1 MTESR
6 NKDILT
12 VKNQTSERLNIESKE
27 PPEEISDKKEDDKE
41 IKYDKKDIKEV
52 SPKKEINSNFFED
65 EVIPLLK
72 TKKAK
77 LQNKFKSLYDK
88 FDKLGDKPIYDIIEK
103 YSEEKNGNSSTKDLI
118 EIDRGNLEKIK
129 EKKRIYLEKR
139 KCKIY
144 TLAFLFLTFYLVG
157 IFQLL
162 DLFDATKKI
171 TGIIFKLFFS
181 NKSNENK
188 ETFKDLYVNSC
199 FKNIPEFDFAFV
211 TSFIGSIPLKF
222 VGFFWSSLLFAILNS
237 FLFVNFMKLDLE
249 KEKYDFFD
257 FFHVSIYFVLF
268 FISFGAI
275 SLFAHEKISEGII
288 YYEKQIKHYTE
299 QKDNNNDKEKKN
311 ENNENNEELKVED
324 IQEVKVI
331 EIVKKEPEKKVEEE
345 TLEPEPEYEMNYKLF
360 FIISLGIIF
369 AYIINK
375 AANYSFYQY
384 APKLYK
390 RKNFRIVFLIIYV
403 GSYVLSLIFYF
414 FFHYQ
419 IMVVKEIE
427 NYEDDEEKIKS
438 GFYRFCGFLMF
449 YEKVPIDNRNADEI
463 NDEKKKRTRKSKK

>member
-1 MTESR
+1 MKESR
-6 NKDILT
+6 NNDILT
-12 VKNQTSERLNIESKE
+12 VKSQTSERLNIESKE
-27 PPEEISDKKEDDKE
+27 PQEEISDKKEDNKE
-41 IKYDKKDIKEV
+41 IKYDIKDIED
-52 SPKKEINSNFFED
+52 KKSDYYQD

-72 TKKAK
+72 IKKAK

-103 YSEEKNGNSSTKDLI
+103 YSEEKNGNSSTEDLI
-118 EIDRGNLEKIK
+118 EIDQGNLEKIK

-171 TGIIFKLFFS
+171 TGIIFKSFFF
-181 NKSNENK
+181 NKPKENK

-211 TSFIGSIPLKF
+211 TSFIGSFPLKLI
-222 VGFFWSSLLFAILNS
+222 GFLWSSLLLTILNS

-288 YYEKQIKHYTE
+288 YYEKQIKLYTRKE
-299 QKDNNNDKEKKN
+299 DNNNDKGKKN
-311 ENNENNEELKVED
+311 EKIENNEDLKVED

-331 EIVKKEPEKKVEEE
+331 EIVKK
-345 TLEPEPEYEMNYKLF
+345 
-360 FIISLGIIF
+360 
-369 AYIINK
+369 
-375 AANYSFYQY
+375 
-384 APKLYK
+384 
-390 RKNFRIVFLIIYV
+390 RKNICKFCNLFDLEI
-403 GSYVLSLIFYF
+403 F
-414 FFHYQ
+414 FFAFLSH
-419 IMVVKEIE
+419 
-427 NYEDDEEKIKS
+427 
-438 GFYRFCGFLMF
+438 FYHFECPHFRHL
-449 YEKVPIDNRNADEI
+449 VATN
-463 NDEKKKRTRKSKK
+463 

>member
-77 LQNKFKSLYDK
+77 LQNKFKSLYEK

-103 YSEEKNGNSSTKDLI
+103 YSEEKNGNSSTEDLI
-118 EIDRGNLEKIK
+118 EIDQGNLEKIK
-129 EKKRIYLEKR
+129 EKKRIYLQKR

-211 TSFIGSIPLKF
+211 TSFIGSIPLKL
-222 VGFFWSSLLFAILNS
+222 VGFFWSSLLFTILNS

-275 SLFAHEKISEGII
+275 SLFSHEKISEGII
-288 YYEKQIKHYTE
+288 YYEKQIKNYTGK
-299 QKDNNNDKEKKN
+299 KDNNHDKEKKN
-311 ENNENNEELKVED
+311 EKIEKNEDQKVED

-331 EIVKKEPEKKVEEE
+331 EIKEQEKKVEEKN
-345 TLEPEPEYEMNYKLF
+345 LEPEPEYEMNYKLF

-375 AANYSFYQY
+375 AANYPFYQY

-390 RKNFRIVFLIIYV
+390 KKNFRIVFLIIYV

-414 FFHYQ
+414 LFHYQ

-427 NYEDDEEKIKS
+427 NYEDDDEKIKS
-438 GFYRFCGFLMF
+438 GFFIFC
-449 YEKVPIDNRNADEI
+449 
-463 NDEKKKRTRKSKK
+463 